1 LNRQIINNQ
10 KGSALIV
17 TLLLI
22 TILVGLVTSFIYDVH
37 IDSSSLSNW
46 SNAQKASLIAKSG
59 QSLSTN
65 FLTRVNNY
73 NYTYVKEIALP
84 VAMDF
89 GPYSSLTISLE
100 DENSKFNINS
110 IIYANGKTN
119 ETALQSLKNMLE
131 YLNINPDI
139 SLDIA
144 DWIDPDEEPRL
155 ADSETAAKN
164 TFLWNSDELKLVN
177 GMTGEIFNKIS
188 PYVTT
193 YGDGKINVNTAEI
206 PVLMS
211 LDKDIDESIAK
222 EIIKYRKTT
231 PFENTSQIVK
241 VPGLE
246 ATGIK
251 MLTKVTVKG
260 NIFKVKAIARVNEI
274 TRIIESI
281 MDTSMKIYFW
291 REA

>member
-1 LNRQIINNQ
+1 MKNDLINDQ
-10 KGSALIV
+10 RGSALII

-22 TILVGLVTSFIYDVH
+22 TILVGLVVNFVYDVH
-37 IDSSSLSNW
+37 LDSSSLSNW
-46 SNAQKASLIAKSG
+46 SNAQKASLVAKSG

-73 NYTYVKEIALP
+73 NYTYVKEIVLP
-84 VAMDF
+84 VVMDF
-89 GPYSSLTISLE
+89 GPYTSLNIHLE

-110 IIYANGKTN
+110 IIYPKGTTN
-119 ETALQSLKNMLE
+119 EAALQSLKNMLE

-139 SLDIA
+139 SLAIA

-155 ADSETAAKN
+155 SDSETNAKN
-164 TFLWNSDELKLVN
+164 TFFWNIDELKLVN

-188 PYVTT
+188 PNITT
-193 YGDGKINVNTAEI
+193 YGNGKININTAEI
-206 PVLMS
+206 PVLIS
-211 LDKDIDESIAK
+211 LDKDIDESLAK
-222 EIIKYRKTT
+222 NIIEYRKST
-231 PFENTSQIVK
+231 PFENTNHLVRVS
-241 VPGLE
+241 GLE
-246 ATGIK
+246 ATGIRI
-251 MLTKVTVKG
+251 MSRITVKG
-260 NIFKVKAIARVNEI
+260 HIFKVKAIARVNEI